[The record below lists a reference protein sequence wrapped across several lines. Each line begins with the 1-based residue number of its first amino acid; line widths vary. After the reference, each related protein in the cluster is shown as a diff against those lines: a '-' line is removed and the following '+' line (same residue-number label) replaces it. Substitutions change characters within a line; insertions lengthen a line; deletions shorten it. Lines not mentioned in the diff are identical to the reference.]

1 MIPEEE
7 PILITPAM
15 LAGETLGSGPGGARI
30 DFERGMRMAPPLIL
44 VLILA
49 NIAMFA
55 WEIAAGALSDG
66 ESIIAAGALVQ
77 DRVFAGEVWRLI
89 SATFLH
95 GGFDHLLGNCLVLY
109 IVGIACEHGLG
120 FVQTAAVYFA
130 SALGGSL
137 LSVALRPGPS
147 VGASGAV
154 FGVAAAVVVFL
165 YRHQDRFELRDKR
178 VGVVLAIW
186 AAYQVVIGFSSPLI
200 DNFAH
205 IGGLLG
211 GAAAAWGMRPRLLP
225 GPTPG

>member
-1 MIPEEE
+1 VRSEEE
-7 PILITPAM
+7 PVLITPEM
-15 LAGETLGSGPGGARI
+15 LAGEMPRAGGGRI

-44 VLILA
+44 VLIFA

-55 WEIAAGALSDG
+55 WEIAAGALSDR
-66 ESIIAAGALVQ
+66 ESIVEAGALVR
-77 DRVFAGEVWRLI
+77 DRVAAGEVWRLI

-109 IVGIACEHGLG
+109 IVGIACEHGPG
-120 FVQTAAVYFA
+120 FVRTAGVYFA

-178 VGVVLAIW
+178 VGIVLAIW
-186 AAYQVVIGFSSPLI
+186 AAYQVVIGFSSPFI

-211 GAAAAWGMRPRLLP
+211 GAGAAWGMRPRLLLARPP
-225 GPTPG
+225 G